1 MREPAG
7 NGTTPRKG
15 RPRTFDRDIALARAM
30 NVFWLRGYEP
40 ASIAELCAAMEI
52 NPPSLYS
59 AFGNKAQLFLEAARH
74 YKKLYWKPAWERLAS
89 NPDIYAGMA
98 GFFREAAGI
107 VTSQDAPCGCLI
119 ILAATNVSAEGQ
131 TVNDALRHLRQESL
145 DCFLARI
152 RRAIADGQLPSD
164 TDAPAMAAAF
174 NTMLDGMSLRARDG
188 ASRSELEQVGAIAM
202 SMFRSA
208 IPSLSHSSVAQP

>member
-1 MREPAG
+1 
-7 NGTTPRKG
+7 
-15 RPRTFDRDIALARAM
+15 M
-30 NVFWLRGYEP
+30 NIFWLRGYEP

-74 YKKLYWKPAWERLAS
+74 YKKLYWSPAWDRLGAS
-89 NPDIYAGMA
+89 SDIFDGIAS
-98 GFFREAAGI
+98 FFQEAANI
-107 VTSQDAPCGCLI
+107 LTLQDAPCGCLI

-131 TVNDALRHLRQESL
+131 TVNDALRELREESL

-152 RRAIADGQLPSD
+152 RRAIGDGQLSPD

-202 SMFRSA
+202 SMFRGA
-208 IPSLSHSSVAQP
+208 IPTLSHPTGVQP

>member
-1 MREPAG
+1 MRSPR
-7 NGTTPRKG
+7 NGTTRSRG
-15 RPRTFDRDIALARAM
+15 RPRTFDRDVALARAL

-74 YKKLYWKPAWERLAS
+74 YKALYWNPAWGRLAA
-89 NPDIYAGMA
+89 NPDIFEGMA
-98 GFFREAAGI
+98 GFFQEAANI
-107 VTSQDAPCGCLI
+107 LTLQDAPCGCLI

-131 TVNDALRHLRQESL
+131 TVNDALRQLREEGL
-145 DCFLARI
+145 DCFLTRI
-152 RRAIADGQLPSD
+152 RRAIGDGQLSPH

-188 ASRSELEQVGAIAM
+188 ASRSELERVGIIAM

-208 IPSLSHSSVAQP
+208 VPSSSDQPGVQP